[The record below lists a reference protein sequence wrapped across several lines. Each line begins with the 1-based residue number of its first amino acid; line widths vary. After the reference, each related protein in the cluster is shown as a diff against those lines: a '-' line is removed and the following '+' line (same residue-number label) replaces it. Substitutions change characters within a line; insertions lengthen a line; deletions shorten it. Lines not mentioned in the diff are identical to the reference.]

1 MPGSLFLL
9 CQFHCTF
16 YFVIAVT
23 GLYIF
28 PQIFIKGEFVWGS
41 DITLE
46 HAPGKLSTCF
56 TWLLRLMY
64 NLTSG

>member
-1 MPGSLFLL
+1 MPESLFLL

-28 PQIFIKGEFVWGS
+28 PQIFIKGEFVGGS
-41 DITLE
+41 DITLSMHLVYAE
-46 HAPGKLSTCF
+46 ITVIIRVTLHYVIL
-56 TWLLRLMY
+56 
-64 NLTSG
+64 